1 MAAEIA
7 LALAA
12 ALGLIGAVWDLR
24 TRRIPNWLVLAMA
37 VAAAAAAALGPDW
50 TLVGS
55 TAIHAL
61 IALLVGMLLFAVRM
75 IGAGDAKFY
84 AAAAFAIPLDRA
96 LPMLG
101 WVALSGL
108 VMVAL
113 MTIWYRGFKLVRD
126 GKRQSWTLP
135 YAVPIF
141 CGFLAE
147 SWPRIASIF

>member
-101 WVALSGL
+101 
-108 VMVAL
+108 
-113 MTIWYRGFKLVRD
+113 
-126 GKRQSWTLP
+126 
-135 YAVPIF
+135 
-141 CGFLAE
+141 
-147 SWPRIASIF
+147 